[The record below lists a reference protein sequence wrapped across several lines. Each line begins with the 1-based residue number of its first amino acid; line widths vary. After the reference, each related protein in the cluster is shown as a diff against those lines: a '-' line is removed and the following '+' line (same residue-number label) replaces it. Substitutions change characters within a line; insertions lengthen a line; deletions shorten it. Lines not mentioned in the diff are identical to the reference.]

1 MKTNE
6 NLQKDVQDALKYEQL
21 LHAAEI
27 GVTVHDGIVTLTGT
41 VDNYI
46 KKAEAENATKK
57 VAGVKAVVEKIEVV
71 YGSFW
76 TKKTD
81 QEIAETIVSALRWSW
96 NVPNDKVQVQVEN
109 GWVTLDGELEW
120 NSQRESANNA
130 VKNQDGVK
138 GVTNNIKIKSDES
151 DVIEK
156 AEIEKALT
164 RNWSINDNDI
174 AVTVSRNN
182 VTLTG
187 TVDSYYQ
194 KDEAERI
201 AWNAKGVW
209 SVDNELA
216 VGYID

>member
-1 MKTNE
+1 
-6 NLQKDVQDALKYEQL
+6 KDVQDALKYEQL

-46 KKAEAENATKK
+46 KKSEAENATKK

-71 YGSFW
+71 YSSFW

-81 QEIAETIVSALRWSW
+81 QEIAESIITALRWSW
-96 NVPNDKVQVQVEN
+96 NVPNYKVQVQVEN
-109 GWVTLDGELEW
+109 GWVTLAGELEW
-120 NSQRESANNA
+120 NSQRESAKNA
-130 VKNQDGVK
+130 VKNQEGVK

-151 DVIEK
+151 DIIEK
-156 AEIEKALT
+156 AAIEKALT